1 MGFVARFLGII
12 PKAERGGI
20 RLGEA
25 EPWRVSPTKDVEL
38 FVRTL
43 PVLVPEGS
51 LAYFEGTGESHVAKY
66 LTEVSV
72 PAQVQ
77 VAIGTIWPRQDY
89 YHVPVSQESMEAL
102 ATFLDEAPAGYF
114 CSHCHVYRNG
124 TILLEWHDAFM
135 DDPMYVSRTISEHV
149 VREFR
154 ERTRQHPQLRLAVTP
169 R

>member
-20 RLGEA
+20 RFGEP

-66 LTEVSV
+66 LSEVSV
-72 PAQVQ
+72 PAQMQ
-77 VAIGTIWPRQDY
+77 VALGTIWPKPDY

-102 ATFLDEAPAGYF
+102 AAFLDDAPTGYV
-114 CSHCHVYRNG
+114 CTHCHVYRNG
-124 TILLEWHDAFM
+124 AILLQWHDAFM

-149 VREFR
+149 VREFANGLGS
-154 ERTRQHPQLRLAVTP
+154 TLSSGWQ
-169 R
+169 

>member
-1 MGFVARFLGII
+1 MGLSLDSLGLSR
-12 PKAERGGI
+12 KRNGGGI

-66 LTEVSV
+66 LSEVSV
-72 PAQVQ
+72 PAQMQ
-77 VAIGTIWPRQDY
+77 VALGTIWPRPDY

-102 ATFLDEAPAGYF
+102 AAFLDDAPTGTSALTVTFIATGPS
-114 CSHCHVYRNG
+114 CSNG
-124 TILLEWHDAFM
+124 TTRSWMIQCTCHGRLANTSL
-135 DDPMYVSRTISEHV
+135 
-149 VREFR
+149 REFANGLGS
-154 ERTRQHPQLRLAVTP
+154 TLSSGWL
-169 R
+169 